1 MILGRKLSQVGASQA
16 GKISLKEKISYG
28 FGDLASNLL
37 FALTG
42 SYLMYF
48 YTDVAGIGLAAVGTI
63 MLLARVVDA
72 VTDPMMGAI
81 IDKTKSKHGKG
92 RPYLLWMAIP
102 FGLIG
107 ALTFFSPDISQQ
119 GKVIYAG
126 ITYVAFCVIY
136 TAINIPYTSMMSSM
150 TDNEGERL
158 SFNMFKSLGASIGS
172 FIVSGCTLAL
182 VAFLGQGNQSKGFTS
197 TVALFGFIGA
207 LLFIICFKNTKERVV
222 SRQESVSI
230 KETLKSAKSNTPW
243 MILCL
248 IAFLM
253 FTGMMIKNQTI
264 MYYSQYYLNNAA
276 IAPVLLS
283 IGSFLSIPV
292 ALIIPTLAKKIGKRN
307 CIVLGNI
314 LVIIGTFAI
323 FLSGVHIP
331 LIFISSVVAGIGQG
345 IALGIIFVMGAEVV
359 DYGEWKT
366 GVRSQ
371 GVLTALIGFMVK
383 MGMAVSAA
391 LSSFVLAQGGYV
403 PNVVQSESAIGA
415 INFNFIWLPIIISVV
430 LIVISQFYKLDKI
443 YDNVMIELK
452 AKRELAK

>member
-1 MILGRKLSQVGASQA
+1 
-16 GKISLKEKISYG
+16 
-28 FGDLASNLL
+28 
-37 FALTG
+37 
-42 SYLMYF
+42 
-48 YTDVAGIGLAAVGTI
+48 
-63 MLLARVVDA
+63 
-72 VTDPMMGAI
+72 
-81 IDKTKSKHGKG
+81 
-92 RPYLLWMAIP
+92 
-102 FGLIG
+102 
-107 ALTFFSPDISQQ
+107 
-119 GKVIYAG
+119 
-126 ITYVAFCVIY
+126 
-136 TAINIPYTSMMSSM
+136 
-150 TDNEGERL
+150 
-158 SFNMFKSLGASIGS
+158 
-172 FIVSGCTLAL
+172 
-182 VAFLGQGNQSKGFTS
+182 
-197 TVALFGFIGA
+197 
-207 LLFIICFKNTKERVV
+207 
-222 SRQESVSI
+222 
-230 KETLKSAKSNTPW
+230 
-243 MILCL
+243 
-248 IAFLM
+248 
-253 FTGMMIKNQTI
+253 
-264 MYYSQYYLNNAA
+264 YYLNNAA